1 MKAKLLCFGAKRQKI
16 LGIFGGDHL
25 EKTVTPLEKTVTPLE
40 KTVTPLEKIVTPL
53 RKKISDSQKE
63 SENSCP

>member
-25 EKTVTPLEKTVTPLE
+25 EKTVTL
-40 KTVTPLEKIVTPL
+40 LEKIVTPL
-53 RKKISDSQKE
+53 RKKNQILKMSLKTHV
-63 SENSCP
+63 PK

>member
-40 KTVTPLEKIVTPL
+40 KPVTPLEKIVTPL
-53 RKKISDSQKE
+53 EKL
-63 SENSCP
+63 